1 MLVTKS
7 LAGVIEH
14 NMKYANKGSTLVLK
28 PRADVPKQNKCI
40 CGFTKMAN
48 ILKIFFKQTTCML
61 YEIRTQIDSHQG
73 KIIWSY

>member
-28 PRADVPKQNKCI
+28 PRADVEKTKQVH
-40 CGFTKMAN
+40 MW
-48 ILKIFFKQTTCML
+48 L
-61 YEIRTQIDSHQG
+61 YKNG
-73 KIIWSY
+73 KYSQKLF